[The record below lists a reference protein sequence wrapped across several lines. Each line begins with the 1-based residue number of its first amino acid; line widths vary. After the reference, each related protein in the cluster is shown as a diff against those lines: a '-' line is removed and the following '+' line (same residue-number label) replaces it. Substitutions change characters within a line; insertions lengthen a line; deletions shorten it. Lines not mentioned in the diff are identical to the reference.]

1 MMPTVY
7 TVGHSNRSLADF
19 LALLAQVDVQCLV
32 DIRKLTGSR
41 AQPQFNADALAA
53 ALATQGVGYL
63 HLAALGGLRGRSP
76 GMDGQRNGWWSNA
89 SFHRYA
95 DYACTQAFAQGLRQL
110 LMLSEQKR
118 CALMCAEAVWWRCH
132 RRIVADHLLAHGCQV
147 LHIMGLG
154 KVEPAHLSA
163 GAVVGEQGMVSY
175 PGGDC
180 NRVGLTPPGRAEGTP

>member
-7 TVGHSNRSLADF
+7 TVGHSNHSLADF

-63 HLAALGGLRGRSP
+63 HFAALGGLRGRSP

-95 DYACTQAFAQGLRQL
+95 DYAGTPEFRAGLEQL
-110 LMLSEQKR
+110 LALGQGGR
-118 CALMCAEAVWWRCH
+118 CALMCAEVLWWRCH
-132 RRIVADHLLAHGCQV
+132 RRIVADHLLARGETV
-147 LHIMGLG
+147 FHIMGPG
-154 KVEPAHLSA
+154 KLEAARLTPGVVVDGA
-163 GAVVGEQGMVSY
+163 GALHY
-175 PGGDC
+175 PA
-180 NRVGLTPPGRAEGTP
+180 PP

>member
-7 TVGHSNRSLADF
+7 TVGHSNHSLADF

-95 DYACTQAFAQGLRQL
+95 DYASTQAFAQGLQQQ
-110 LMLSEQKR
+110 S
-118 CALMCAEAVWWRCH
+118 
-132 RRIVADHLLAHGCQV
+132 RRAHHNARDNHQPV
-147 LHIMGLG
+147 FLEKPFHNVNNPFSI
-154 KVEPAHLSA
+154 
-163 GAVVGEQGMVSY
+163 
-175 PGGDC
+175 C
-180 NRVGLTPPGRAEGTP
+180 NCWFVIFII

>member
-7 TVGHSNRSLADF
+7 TVGHSNHSLADF

-95 DYACTQAFAQGLRQL
+95 DYACTQAFAQGLQQL

-132 RRIVADHLLAHGCQV
+132 RRIIADHLIARGEAV
-147 LHIMGLG
+147 FHIMGKDRPETARLT
-154 KVEPAHLSA
+154 S
-163 GAVVGEQGMVSY
+163 GARIRPDESVVY
-175 PGGDC
+175 P
-180 NRVGLTPPGRAEGTP
+180 RTT

>member
-7 TVGHSNRSLADF
+7 TVGHSNHSLADF

-95 DYACTQAFAQGLRQL
+95 DYACTEAFAQGLQQL

-118 CALMCAEAVWWRCH
+118 CALMCAEAVWWSCH
-132 RRIVADHLLAHGCQV
+132 RRLIADDFVARGWNV
-147 LHIMGLG
+147 LHIMGPG
-154 KVEPAHLSA
+154 KLVAHELNA
-163 GAVVGEQGMVSY
+163 DAVFTSDVLTY
-175 PGGDC
+175 PPSQSS
-180 NRVGLTPPGRAEGTP
+180 LF

>member
-7 TVGHSNRSLADF
+7 TVGHSNHSLADF

-53 ALATQGVGYL
+53 ALATQVVGYL

-95 DYACTQAFAQGLRQL
+95 DYACT
-110 LMLSEQKR
+110 
-118 CALMCAEAVWWRCH
+118 
-132 RRIVADHLLAHGCQV
+132 
-147 LHIMGLG
+147 
-154 KVEPAHLSA
+154 
-163 GAVVGEQGMVSY
+163 
-175 PGGDC
+175 
-180 NRVGLTPPGRAEGTP
+180 